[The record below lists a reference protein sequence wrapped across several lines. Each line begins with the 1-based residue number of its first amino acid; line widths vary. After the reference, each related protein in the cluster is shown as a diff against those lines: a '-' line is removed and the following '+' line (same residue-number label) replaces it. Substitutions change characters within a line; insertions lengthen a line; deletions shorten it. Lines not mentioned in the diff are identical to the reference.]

1 MAGQWGPLTL
11 GGNFGRKGG
20 GVGMGRMS
28 DVEKLRSLAQLD
40 VDAVG
45 AYDAAIARVKEPLV
59 RERLNEFRVDHVRH
73 VQDLNAF
80 IRRLG
85 GEPVELRPDLKGA
98 AMKGLTAM
106 SSMMGT
112 EAALVA
118 MLGNEEF
125 TNRAYDLAVN
135 FEWSPEVRTLI
146 EKNRRDEERHIT
158 WIKEAVRKRPWVM
171 EGAEVQA

>member
-1 MAGQWGPLTL
+1 M
-11 GGNFGRKGG
+11 GRK
-20 GVGMGRMS
+20 S
-28 DVEKLRSLAQLD
+28 EVEKLRSLAQLD

-80 IRRLG
+80 IQQFG
-85 GEPVELRPDLKGA
+85 GAPVELRPDLKGA

-106 SSMMGT
+106 TSMMGT

-125 TNRAYDLAVN
+125 SNRAYELALG

-158 WIKEAVRKRPWVM
+158 WIRDAVRKRPWVD
-171 EGAEVQA
+171 EGVEVPA

>member
-1 MAGQWGPLTL
+1 M
-11 GGNFGRKGG
+11 GRK
-20 GVGMGRMS
+20 S
-28 DVEKLRSLAQLD
+28 EVEKLRSLAQLD

-45 AYDAAIARVKEPLV
+45 AYDAAIARVKESLV
-59 RERLNEFRVDHVRH
+59 RERLNEFRSDHVRH
-73 VQDLNAF
+73 VRELNAF
-80 IRRLG
+80 IRRFG

-98 AMKGLTAM
+98 AMKSLTAM

-125 TNRAYDLAVN
+125 TNRAYELALG

-158 WIKEAVRKRPWVM
+158 WVKDAVRQRPWVG
-171 EGAEVQA
+171 EGAEAQA

>member
-1 MAGQWGPLTL
+1 MA
-11 GGNFGRKGG
+11 RK
-20 GVGMGRMS
+20 S
-28 DVEKLRSLAQLD
+28 EVEKLRSLAQLD

-80 IRRLG
+80 ILRFG
-85 GEPVELRPDLKGA
+85 GEAVELRPDLKGA
-98 AMKGLTAM
+98 AMRGLTAM
-106 SSMMGT
+106 SSLMGT

-125 TNRAYDLAVN
+125 SNRAYELALS
-135 FEWSPEVRTLI
+135 FEWSPDVRSLI

-158 WIKEAVRKRPWVM
+158 WIKESVRRRPWVA

>member
-1 MAGQWGPLTL
+1 MANKTE
-11 GGNFGRKGG
+11 
-20 GVGMGRMS
+20 VA
-28 DVEKLRSLAQLD
+28 KLRSLAQLD

-45 AYDAAIARVKEPLV
+45 AYDAAIARVREPLV

-80 IRRLG
+80 IQHFG
-85 GEPVELRPDLKGA
+85 GEPVDLRPDFKGA

-112 EAALVA
+112 EATLLA

-125 TNRAYDLAVN
+125 SNRAYELALQ
-135 FEWSPEVRTLI
+135 FEWSPEVRALI
-146 EKNRRDEERHIT
+146 QKNRQDEERHIT
-158 WIKEAVRKRPWVM
+158 WIREAARLRPWV
-171 EGAEVQA
+171 EDETEVHA